1 MLNTVLLRLPPVGAE
16 GGGLCAQALST
27 IVVSPR
33 DSICVHLASER
44 WKTSRDQLRAKKAF
58 AEAQLQ
64 ASEAEDPELE
74 WDLRRIEGRIDVLKE
89 MLREARE

>member
-1 MLNTVLLRLPPVGAE
+1 MHQT
-16 GGGLCAQALST
+16 
-27 IVVSPR
+27 SPR
-33 DSICVHLASER
+33 WR
-44 WKTSRDQLRAKKAF
+44 TSLDHLRAKKVF
-58 AEAQLQ
+58 AAAQLQ